1 MVASGWGF
9 RILVIDNAFAELGLA
24 TDATEREVKDAWR
37 RLASQWHPDRNASA
51 EASARMQRINQ
62 AFEYIR
68 RNGRPLPASSDE
80 PTHGEPAH
88 DAPDAD
94 TGTAREAPPD
104 EAASASS
111 ANHTADEGT
120 AADAGAPRRLLRRKI
135 KLTLEEAAV
144 GCIKVLRGKVVDTCT
159 DCAGVGSRVMAGH
172 CAACGGSGNLQKR
185 SFFGWS
191 AGTATACE
199 SCLGSGAGRA
209 TCATCDG
216 NGKLPPRNYR
226 LSVRIPHG
234 VRHGD
239 LLHVDG
245 RRVRADG
252 PNADVEIRVEIEAH
266 DLFQLGDDGTIRCD
280 MPIDG
285 FAWIANRTI
294 KVPTVSGLQT
304 LQLKRDQLAYRLE
317 GQGFPVQR
325 RGPRGD
331 QVITLTPIFPARFS
345 TDQQILLDQLS
356 ATGLGADGEAVDER
370 LRAWHRGLRAWE
382 KNR

>member
-1 MVASGWGF
+1 MASSGWGF

-24 TDATEREVKDAWR
+24 ADATEREVKAAWR

-68 RNGRPLPASSDE
+68 RNGCALPTPSDE
-80 PTHGEPAH
+80 PVR
-88 DAPDAD
+88 DASDVD
-94 TGTAREAPPD
+94 SPPD
-104 EAASASS
+104 QATPPSEAASASTTS
-111 ANHTADEGT
+111 HKADEDS
-120 AADAGAPRRLLRRKI
+120 AADTGASRRLLRRKI
-135 KLTLEEAAV
+135 KLTLEEAAA
-144 GCIKVLRGKVVDTCT
+144 GCVKVLRGKVVDTCT
-159 DCAGVGSRVMAGH
+159 ACAGVGSRVVAGH
-172 CAACGGSGNLQKR
+172 CASCGGSGNLQKR

-191 AGTATACE
+191 AGATTACDV
-199 SCLGSGAGRA
+199 CLGSGTGRA
-209 TCATCDG
+209 ACASCDG
-216 NGKLPPRNYR
+216 TGKLPPRNYR

-252 PNADVEIRVEIEAH
+252 PNADVEIRVEIAAH
-266 DLFQLGDDGTIRCD
+266 DLFQLDDDGTVRCD

-285 FAWIANRTI
+285 FAWIANRAI
-294 KVPTVSGLQT
+294 KVPTLAGFQALSLN
-304 LQLKRDQLAYRLE
+304 RDQLTYRLE
-317 GQGFPVQR
+317 GQGFPMQR

-331 QVITLTPIFPARFS
+331 QVVTLTPIFPSRFS

-356 ATGLGADGEAVDER
+356 ATSFGANGEAVDER

-382 KNR
+382 KGQ

>member
-1 MVASGWGF
+1 
-9 RILVIDNAFAELGLA
+9 LVIDNAFAELGLA
-24 TDATEREVKDAWR
+24 ADASEREVKAAWR

-68 RNGRPLPASSDE
+68 RNGRPLPTSPDE
-80 PTHGEPAH
+80 PMPGAQDT
-88 DAPDAD
+88 DAAPEQ
-94 TGTAREAPPD
+94 EAPPSD
-104 EAASASS
+104 AASASAS
-111 ANHTADEGT
+111 ATHKTDDDT
-120 AADAGAPRRLLRRKI
+120 AADAEASRRLLRRKV
-135 KLTLEEAAV
+135 KLTLEEAAA
-144 GCIKVLRGKVVDTCT
+144 GCIKVLRGKIVDTCT

-172 CAACGGSGNLQKR
+172 CAACGGSGTLQKR

-191 AGTATACE
+191 AGAATACE
-199 SCLGSGAGRA
+199 ACLGSGAGRVD
-209 TCATCDG
+209 CATCDG
-216 NGKLPPRNYR
+216 TGKLPPRSYR

-234 VRHGD
+234 VRNGD

-245 RRVRADG
+245 RRARADG
-252 PNADVEIRVEIEAH
+252 PNADVEIRVEIAAH
-266 DLFQLGDDGTIRCD
+266 DLFRLDDDGTIRCD

-294 KVPTVSGLQT
+294 KVPTLSGFQT
-304 LQLKRDQLAYRLE
+304 LSLSRDRLTYRLE
-317 GQGFPVQR
+317 GQGFPTQR

-331 QVITLTPIFPARFS
+331 QVITLTPIFPTRLS

-382 KNR
+382 KGR